1 MVFRPSLPRKV
12 PIWSRLIFG
21 ELQQFRQ
28 AQIRR
33 ADTHQI
39 QIDAEAPG
47 VTVSSANGGTQM
59 DFIERFFQWSP
70 DGGSG
75 AVETIFVISVG
86 GILLVAAFRKTL
98 VRLWRARSTRVV
110 A

>member
-1 MVFRPSLPRKV
+1 MREFSSSLARPVRVGIEASLEGSPFNWREQRSGRLITPVMVFRPSLPRKV

-39 QIDAEAPG
+39 QIDAEAP
-47 VTVSSANGGTQM
+47 V
-59 DFIERFFQWSP
+59 
-70 DGGSG
+70 
-75 AVETIFVISVG
+75 
-86 GILLVAAFRKTL
+86 
-98 VRLWRARSTRVV
+98 
-110 A
+110 